1 MPPPRIAFGQQPSGF
16 FPKRFLVSKILSARK
31 LQQQIGGTLHFF
43 YHDADHD
50 PRETRTTLHHRDTHK
65 PHTLNFEFENKLQRK
80 FSPLALK
87 RIPAGWHA
95 HTAAALPNYVSKDL
109 AAIFRDTPPTNN
121 VADFCLAI
129 MQKMNLLENIEIHR
143 SADPALRAAAC
154 ELSGE
159 EPHEGFFVDTPHQ
172 NEIVRARFA
181 EGALLLHEGGD
192 SYLSLDPVPFK
203 KEQISPTRDSRL
215 RWMQSVLHCTHY
227 ITGLG
232 EQKYLDK
239 SQAPD
244 ITYIVRDAIENPD
257 DAWTDMLPPTVVA
270 RT

>member
-1 MPPPRIAFGQQPSGF
+1 MPPRIAFGQQPSGF

-80 FSPLALK
+80 FSPLYLK
-87 RIPAGWHA
+87 RIPPQWHA
-95 HTAAALPNYVSKDL
+95 HTSNALPNYLDKPLVD
-109 AAIFRDTPPTNN
+109 IFRDAAPTN
-121 VADFCLAI
+121 VADFCLDI
-129 MQKMNLLENIEIHR
+129 MRKLGLLGNIEIHR
-143 SADPALRAAAC
+143 SSDPDFRAAAC

-159 EPHEGFFVDTPHQ
+159 DPHEGFFVDAPYQ
-172 NEIVRARFA
+172 SEIVRARFDN
-181 EGALLLHEGGD
+181 GALLLHEGGD

-215 RWMQSVLHCTHY
+215 RWMQSTLHCTHY

-232 EQKYLDK
+232 EQAYLDK

-244 ITYIVRDAIENPD
+244 ITYINRDPIDRSD
-257 DAWTDMLPPTVVA
+257 DAWTELP
-270 RT
+270 

>member
-1 MPPPRIAFGQQPSGF
+1 MPSPRIAFGQQPSGF
-16 FPKRFLVSKILSARK
+16 FPKRFLVSKVLSARK
-31 LQQQIGGTLHFF
+31 LQQQIGGTIHFF

-50 PRETRTTLHHRDTHK
+50 PRETKTTLHHRDTHK
-65 PHTLNFEFENKLQRK
+65 PHSLNFEFENKLQRK

-87 RIPAGWHA
+87 RIPKDWHA
-95 HTAAALPNYVSKDL
+95 HTTQSLYNYVPKEL
-109 AAIFRDTPPTNN
+109 VEIFRDTPPTT

-129 MQKMNLLENIEIHR
+129 MQRMNLLENIEIHR
-143 SADPALRAAAC
+143 SSDEKLRAAAC
-154 ELSGE
+154 DLCGE
-159 EPHEGFFVDTPHQ
+159 EPHEGFFVDMPYQ

-181 EGALLLHEGGD
+181 NGDLLLHEGGNA
-192 SYLSLDPVPFK
+192 YISLDPVPFK

-232 EQKYLDK
+232 EQAYLDK

-244 ITYIVRDAIENPD
+244 ITYINREPIENPD
-257 DAWTDMLPPTVVA
+257 EAWTEILPA
-270 RT
+270 